1 MTAMAALDLETGSCG
16 TGLSDEDKLT
26 VGLAALG
33 GTGLAACPAGC
44 QASVDTV
51 YSTCDCADDW
61 DEAKPTVK
69 ALATAYGCGGANQA
83 APLLA
88 LVAAVA
94 NHFLN

>member
-1 MTAMAALDLETGSCG
+1 MTAMAALAVDTGSCG
-16 TGLSDEDKLT
+16 TGLSDADKIT
-26 VGLAALG
+26 VALAVDG
-33 GTGLAACPAGC
+33 GTPLAACPAGC

-69 ALATAYGCGGANQA
+69 AMATAYGCGGANQA